1 MNTIPV
7 GKFVDKFV
15 EWLLQNFG
23 TIFDGI
29 SKGIE
34 AFMGWTETGLLVL
47 PPLIFTIILSG
58 IAWLLANKKIALF
71 TFGSLVFVF
80 YIGIWIN
87 FIQTFVLVLI
97 SAIFSLL
104 IGLPIGI
111 LCSKSQ
117 LLNRIVTP
125 ILDFM
130 QTMPPFVYLIP
141 AAILFGIGE
150 VPGVI
155 STVVFSMPPA
165 IRLTKLGLSQV
176 PEDLIEAGNSFGL
189 TPIQMLYKI
198 KLPMAF
204 PSIMAG
210 INQTIMLSL
219 SMVVI
224 ASMIGAEGLGS
235 QVLSAIQQME
245 VGIGFEAGLGVVIM
259 AIILDRITGSITI
272 KGRKK
277 VN

>member
-7 GKFVDKFV
+7 GKVVDKFV
-15 EWLLQNFG
+15 QWLLENFG
-23 TIFDGI
+23 TVFDGI
-29 SKGIE
+29 SNIIE
-34 AFMGWTETGLLVL
+34 NFMGWTEIGLLTL
-47 PPLIFTIILSG
+47 PPLIFTIILAG
-58 IAWLLANKKIALF
+58 IALLLANKKVALF

-87 FIQTFVLVLI
+87 FVQTFVLVLI
-97 SAIFSLL
+97 SAILSLL

-111 LCSKSQ
+111 LCSKSKV
-117 LLNRIVTP
+117 LNRIVAP

-155 STVVFSMPPA
+155 STIVFSMPPS
-165 IRLTKLGLSQV
+165 IRLTKLGLKQV
-176 PEDLIEAGNSFGL
+176 PDDLIEAGDAFGL
-189 TPIQMLYKI
+189 TSIQMLYKI

-235 QVLSAIQQME
+235 QVLTGIQQME
-245 VGIGFEAGLGVVIM
+245 VGVGFEAGLGVVIM
-259 AIILDRITGSITI
+259 AIILDRITGSI
-272 KGRKK
+272 KMGRAK
-277 VN
+277 NS